1 MNCETLI
8 VSDVHLGSGVSKA
21 AELLHL
27 LKTSTFKRL
36 ILLGDIFQDLNF
48 SRLTKDHWRLISY
61 IRKLSNPKRGVEVV
75 WVEGNHDAGITEV
88 MEHLI
93 GVRVYQEYTWEWR
106 GKKCLAIHGHQ
117 FDKLWAGGM
126 PLAGRIFTPIYLWL
140 QHVSFLKKW
149 LPRLLDKLHTHWE
162 RLDVA
167 VALGA
172 LKRAAQEGAGY
183 VFCGHTHCA
192 MHEFQDSV
200 EYWNCGDWV
209 GDHGT
214 YISLGDKIELTEHR
228 TGVQRQSVV
237 YSEDELLCWDGQATQ
252 GYLESRPDL

>member
-8 VSDVHLGSGVSKA
+8 ISDVHLGSPVSKA
-21 AELLHL
+21 ADLLHL
-27 LKTSTFKRL
+27 LQNSQFKRL

-61 IRKLSNPKRGVEVV
+61 IRKLSNPKRGIEVV

-93 GVRVYQEYTWEWR
+93 GVRVYQEYTWEWQ

-117 FDKLWAGGM
+117 YDKLWAKGV
-126 PLAGRIFTPIYLWL
+126 PFLGRIFTPIYLWL
-140 QHVSFLKKW
+140 QHVDFLKKW

-162 RLDVA
+162 RLDIA
-167 VALGA
+167 VAKGA
-172 LKRAAQEGAGY
+172 LKHAVHVGADF
-183 VFCGHTHCA
+183 VFCGHTHLA
-192 MHEFQDSV
+192 MHEWGDGV
-200 EYWNCGDWV
+200 EYWNAGDWV

-214 YISLGDKIELTEHR
+214 YLSLTDRVEIHVHRVDDNHPNEKRAEEHLP
-228 TGVQRQSVV
+228 SP
-237 YSEDELLCWDGQATQ
+237 SFDLL
-252 GYLESRPDL
+252 SDLHAG